1 MGSRQ
6 MNVPRK
12 LTSFL
17 VSCATLLA
25 AEKTEAKRQ
34 RARVLGRQVATLAAF
49 LSWGSPLGWTQ
60 ALTTAPAPSISS
72 VAWSPDGK
80 RLATG
85 SFDNTAKVWD
95 AETGKELLSLDVD
108 RRPVWSLAWSPDGK
122 RLATGSVG
130 RSAKVWEAETGKEL
144 LSLNKYDVH
153 SIAWSPDGKRL
164 ATGSEDYTARVW
176 DAETGKELFSLGG
189 LTTFHGCNE
198 ER

>member
-1 MGSRQ
+1 

-60 ALTTAPAPSISS
+60 ALTPAPAPSISS
-72 VAWSPDGK
+72 VAWSPDGKRLATGSLDSSVKVWDPLTGKELLALSGIHGSVLSIAWSPDGK

-95 AETGKELLSLDVD
+95 AETGK
-108 RRPVWSLAWSPDGK
+108 
-122 RLATGSVG
+122 
-130 RSAKVWEAETGKEL
+130 
-144 LSLNKYDVH
+144 
-153 SIAWSPDGKRL
+153 
-164 ATGSEDYTARVW
+164 
-176 DAETGKELFSLGG
+176 
-189 LTTFHGCNE
+189 
-198 ER
+198 